1 MEQLLPNFNKIRLVS
16 GVKTDTK
23 FAFTLNKFP
32 IQAVFAVVE
41 PNKELS
47 WTGSSLWTK
56 AIDRMTL
63 EPLSDAT
70 TRLQIEE
77 SLSGAFISLF
87 MSQQQLTTQHMA
99 WLTAI
104 KKEAEKK

>member
-1 MEQLLPNFNKIRLVS
+1 MS
-16 GVKTDTK
+16 GVKTDAK

-32 IQAVFAVVE
+32 IQATFAVVE
-41 PNKELS
+41 PERELS

-56 AIDRMTL
+56 AIDRMIL
-63 EPLSDAT
+63 EPLKDNT
-70 TRLQIEE
+70 TKLRIEE

-87 MSQQQLTTQHMA
+87 MSRQQLATQHTA

-104 KKEAEKK
+104 KKEAEKN